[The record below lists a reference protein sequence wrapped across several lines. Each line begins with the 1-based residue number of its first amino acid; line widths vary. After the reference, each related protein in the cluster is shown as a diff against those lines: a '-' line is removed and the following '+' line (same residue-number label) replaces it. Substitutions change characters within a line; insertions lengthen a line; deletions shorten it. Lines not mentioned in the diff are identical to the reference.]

1 MNEKTSQIQKTASTL
16 FDLSE
21 HTDVAYSH
29 QIADLMVKKTG
40 IEWTRMSTSDFTAL
54 PVSRFNTN
62 QSLLAYM
69 AEKFGPNFQIVEL
82 GAGFTPHY
90 LNLKTKILK
99 YIEVE
104 FDVNSSLKKEIIG
117 EIKPQSNDLIFI
129 SGDILNEKTWEN
141 IKDNLDP
148 HYPVVIFSEGVIA
161 QYFNA
166 EQKEQISTFIKDL
179 LKVQGSA
186 FVLDDTLRNH
196 PELHSNPTISEGM
209 KRIMQQSG
217 SNTYNAEFQT
227 FDGEIE
233 RWKGLLPDVEVVT
246 VEYIKSKP
254 EMDFAVGSF
263 KLIVCLQKPSEDL
276 KSGLSELS
284 LQNKNNRIWK

>member
-1 MNEKTSQIQKTASTL
+1 MKEQTSQIQKTASTL

-40 IEWTRMSTSDFTAL
+40 IEWTKMSTNEFTAL

-62 QSLLAYM
+62 QSLLDFM
-69 AEKFGPNFQIVEL
+69 SKKFGPNFQIVEL

-90 LNLKTKILK
+90 LNLKTKVLK

-104 FDVNSSLKKEIIG
+104 FGVNSSLKKEIIN
-117 EIKPQSNDLIFI
+117 EIKPVVDDLVFI
-129 SGDILNEKTWEN
+129 SGDILDESTWKAVKEN
-141 IKDNLDP
+141 LNP
-148 HYPVVIFSEGVIA
+148 HYPVIIFSEGVIA
-161 QYFNA
+161 QYFNV
-166 EQKEQISTFIKDL
+166 EQKKAVSLFIQDL
-179 LKVQGSA
+179 LSVEGSA

-196 PELHSNPTISEGM
+196 PELHSNPIITEGM

-233 RWKGLLPDVEVVT
+233 RWRGLLPDVEIVT

>member
-1 MNEKTSQIQKTASTL
+1 MNQQILQIQKTASTL
-16 FDLSE
+16 FDLSD

-29 QIADLMVKKTG
+29 QIADLMVKKKG
-40 IEWTRMSTSDFTAL
+40 IEWTKVSTDEFTAL

-62 QSLLAYM
+62 QSLFDFM
-69 AEKFGPNFQIVEL
+69 SKKFGPNFQIVEL

-90 LNLKTKILK
+90 LNLKTKVLK

-104 FDVNSSLKKEIIG
+104 FGVNSNLKKEIIN
-117 EIKPQSNDLIFI
+117 EIKPVGDDLVFI
-129 SGDILNEKTWEN
+129 SGDILDESTWKAVKE
-141 IKDNLDP
+141 NLDP
-148 HYPVVIFSEGVIA
+148 HCPVIVFSEGVIA
-161 QYFNA
+161 QYFNV
-166 EQKEQISTFIKDL
+166 EQKKAVSLFIRDL
-179 LKVQGSA
+179 LNVEGSA

-196 PELHSNPTISEGM
+196 PELHSNPIIAEGM

-233 RWKGLLPDVEVVT
+233 RWKNLLPDIEIAT
-246 VEYIKSKP
+246 VEYIKSNPK
-254 EMDFAVGSF
+254 MDFAVGSF

>member
-1 MNEKTSQIQKTASTL
+1 MNEQTSQIQKTASTL

-21 HTDVAYSH
+21 HTDVVYSH

-62 QSLLAYM
+62 QSLLDYM
-69 AEKFGPNFQIVEL
+69 SQKLGSNLQIVEL

-117 EIKPQSNDLIFI
+117 EIKPPSNDLIFI
-129 SGDILNEKTWEN
+129 SGDILDESTWIK

-161 QYFNA
+161 QYFNT
-166 EQKEQISTFIKDL
+166 EQKAQISTFIKDL
-179 LKVQGSA
+179 LTVQGSA

-196 PELHSNPTISEGM
+196 PELHNNPIIAEGM
-209 KRIMQQSG
+209 ARIKQQSG
-217 SNTYNAEFQT
+217 SSVYNAEFQN
-227 FDGEIE
+227 FDSEIE
-233 RWKGLLPDVEVVT
+233 RWKELLSDVEIVT

-254 EMDFAVGSF
+254 EMDFAVGNF